1 MRNLKI
7 VAVLHKSMHHAGYS
21 GYSQFL
27 ECITGIK
34 VIHPKP
40 IIPYFLAKFIAKI
53 IRKGLGSYDTAS
65 LYKDLQVILYI
76 LKNYKENILVHYL
89 NGERDIRLAIALF
102 SKKKHI
108 KFVATFRKPPTILES
123 SIENKKYI
131 RKLDGVITV
140 GANQVA
146 FIKDWL
152 DIKHIN
158 YIPHGVDID
167 FFRPNYELRTEK
179 RILLVGQHM
188 RDFDI
193 FNKVIEKCL
202 LKNTVTK
209 VDVVLHKAYQ
219 NKIIS
224 HNNISVH
231 SGVTDKE
238 LRGFYQKASVLF
250 IPLVDVT
257 ACNSILEAMACGLP
271 IISTAVGG
279 NAAYFKNSKNILL
292 EKDSITEKYCK
303 AIYDIMDADA
313 SLEISNASRQK
324 ALDYD
329 WKRIAGEIN
338 EFYTD
343 LNNNYKK

>member
-27 ECITGIK
+27 GCIAGIK

-102 SKKKHI
+102 SKKKYI
-108 KFVATFRKPPTILES
+108 KFVATFHKPPTILES
-123 SIENKKYI
+123 SIENKKYL

-158 YIPHGVDID
+158 YLPHGVDID
-167 FFRPNYELRTEK
+167 FFKPNFELRSSK
-179 RILLVGQHM
+179 KILLVGQHM
-188 RDFDI
+188 RDFTV
-193 FNKVIEKCL
+193 FNKVIEVL
-202 LKNTVTK
+202 LEQDSSIEVNVVIHEAYKKKVTVHKN
-209 VDVVLHKAYQ
+209 LY
-219 NKIIS
+219 I
-224 HNNISVH
+224 H
-231 SGVTDKE
+231 SGVSDE
-238 LRGFYQKASVLF
+238 QLRCFYQKSNVLF
-250 IPLVDVT
+250 IPLTDVT
-257 ACNSILEAMACGLP
+257 ACNSVLEAMASGLP
-271 IISTAVGG
+271 IVSTDVGG
-279 NAAYFKNSKNILL
+279 NSDYFKNTKNILL
-292 EKDSITEKYCK
+292 KKNSTVEKYSE
-303 AIYDIMDADA
+303 AIHQIMNDDL
-313 SLEISNASRQK
+313 SLDISNSSRKK
-324 ALDYD
+324 ALEYA
-329 WKRIAGEIN
+329 WSIIAKRIN
-338 EFYTD
+338 DFYYSY
-343 LNNNYKK
+343 L